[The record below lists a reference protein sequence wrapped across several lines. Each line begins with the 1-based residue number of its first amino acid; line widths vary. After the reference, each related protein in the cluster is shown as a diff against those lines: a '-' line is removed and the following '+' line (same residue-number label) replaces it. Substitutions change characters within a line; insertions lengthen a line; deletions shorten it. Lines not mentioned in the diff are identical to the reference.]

1 MDICKT
7 YIDLESLYSILSNI
21 IENNYSPTDD
31 EKVLL
36 KRFIDKMADSE
47 NFALSTNYAFHKYK
61 MLQVSAYNEKLIGRE
76 ELYIGSDFVLHPRT
90 DNKVNWY
97 LTYKGEL
104 VLDELD
110 TKLARKIATDINVAM
125 KILAARNANEQEDS
139 VSPENEEERYTF

>member
-1 MDICKT
+1 MDNCKT
-7 YIDLESLYSILSNI
+7 YIALVSLSTLLSNI

-36 KRFIDKMADSE
+36 KRFIDKVADSE
-47 NFALSTNYAFHKYK
+47 NFALSTNYAFHRYK
-61 MLQVSAYNEKLIGRE
+61 TLQVSTYNEKLIGRE

-139 VSPENEEERYTF
+139 VSPENEDERYTF

>member
-1 MDICKT
+1 MDNCKT

-36 KRFIDKMADSE
+36 KRFIDKVADSE
-47 NFALSTNYAFHKYK
+47 NFALSTNYAFHRYK
-61 MLQVSAYNEKLIGRE
+61 TLQVSTYNEKLIGRE

-139 VSPENEEERYTF
+139 VSPENEDERYTF